1 MEECV
6 ATSTWLDSRPSKSR
20 WTAALHLSGVIQ
32 ASVRLHLDLG
42 SYRRLDTRDPAQIA
56 TALIGVPALKRGPHL
71 TTALLHVTH
80 ALSLPVNMGVQYVSR
95 SQMFFWSCQ
104 HSLCGL
110 ESAVFLSKWLQTVA
124 ETLGKEPLTGVSPCL
139 TV

>member
-1 MEECV
+1 M
-6 ATSTWLDSRPSKSR
+6 AFFTL
-20 WTAALHLSGVIQ
+20 

-95 SQMFFWSCQ
+95 SQMSFWSCQ

-110 ESAVFLSKWLQTVA
+110 ESAVFLSKWLRTVA
-124 ETLGKEPLTGVSPCL
+124 ETLDEEPLTGVPPYL